1 MNYFYLYLIFL
12 IIFSFFLNRFVYSK
26 KILLS
31 ETGDNH
37 QKFSSKQKIPLTG
50 GILIFVGYLYFIN
63 HQILSFILFCFCI
76 LLLGVFSD
84 MKLIKSVKKR
94 FILQIFLVIL
104 YILFN
109 ELKISDTRIFLL
121 DNFLNI
127 KLFNILFVTFCI
139 LILINGSN
147 FIDGMN
153 TLTIG
158 YFLLISLIIN
168 YLYLNEGID
177 LKNISILYIFYLL
190 SIIFILNLFNKLYL
204 GDSGSYLLGFSFSIF
219 LIHIYNWNNFLSPF
233 FIVLLLWYPCYENL
247 FSIFRK
253 NILKKSPLH
262 PDSNHLHQLIFFVL
276 KKKYKLTVLSSNLIS
291 AQLINIYNLIIFFIA
306 LNFYSNSQIQVLL
319 ILFNMTIYTFIYFK
333 FFVFKY
339 KKFL

>member
-1 MNYFYLYLIFL
+1 
-12 IIFSFFLNRFVYSK
+12 
-26 KILLS
+26 
-31 ETGDNH
+31 
-37 QKFSSKQKIPLTG
+37 
-50 GILIFVGYLYFIN
+50 
-63 HQILSFILFCFCI
+63 
-76 LLLGVFSD
+76 

-139 LILINGSN
+139 LIVINGSN

-158 YFLLISLIIN
+158 YFLLVSLIIN
-168 YLYLNEGID
+168 YLYFNKGID
-177 LKNISILYIFYLL
+177 LKDISILYIFYLL
-190 SIIFILNLFNKLYL
+190 LIIFILNLFNKLYL
-204 GDSGSYLLGFSFSIF
+204 GDSGSYLLGFSFSVF

-291 AQLINIYNLIIFFIA
+291 AQLINIYNLVIFFIA

-319 ILFNMTIYTFIYFK
+319 ILFNMTMYTFIYFK

>member
-1 MNYFYLYLIFL
+1 MDYFYLVSI
-12 IIFSFFLNRFVYSK
+12 IIFSFFLNYFVYSK

-50 GILIFVGYLYFIN
+50 GILIFLGYLYFIN
-63 HQILSFILFCFCI
+63 NEILSFILFCFFI
-76 LLLGVFSD
+76 LLLGIFSD
-84 MKLIKSVKKR
+84 LKLIKSVKLR
-94 FILQIFLVIL
+94 FFLQVFLVIF
-104 YILFN
+104 YIAFN
-109 ELKISDTRIFLL
+109 KLEISGTRIFLL

-127 KLFNILFVTFCI
+127 TIINILFVTFCI
-139 LILINGSN
+139 LIVINGSN

-153 TLTIG
+153 TLSIG

-168 YLYLNEGID
+168 ILYLDFGID
-177 LKNISILYIFYLL
+177 LKDISILYIFYLL
-190 SIIFILNLFNKLYL
+190 FIIFFLNLTNKLYL

-219 LIHIYNWNNFLSPF
+219 LIHIYNWNTFLSPF

-247 FSIFRK
+247 FSILRK
-253 NILKKSPLH
+253 NILKKSPLN
-262 PDSNHLHQLIFFVL
+262 PDSNHLHQLIFFVI
-276 KKKYKLTVLSSNLIS
+276 KKKFKLTVLNSNLIT
-291 AQLINIYNLIIFFIA
+291 AQLINIYNLIIFLIA
-306 LNFYSNSQIQVLL
+306 LNFCTNSQIQVLL
-319 ILFNMTIYTFIYFK
+319 ILFNMTMYTFIYFK